1 MKKKDKLMKI
11 AVFPGS
17 FDPITLG
24 HLDIVNR
31 GINLFD
37 KIIIGVGS
45 NSEKKYMFPII
56 NTIEFVKKTFET
68 FQSIEIE
75 SFEGLTID
83 FCKKKNA
90 GFILRGVRNPGDF
103 EFEKTIALT
112 NRKLSGIETI
122 FLLTSPST
130 SYISSSIVREI
141 IANKGEYKHLV
152 PKNLV
157 F

>member
-1 MKKKDKLMKI
+1 MKI

-24 HLDIVNR
+24 HCDIVKR
-31 GINLFD
+31 SLNLFD
-37 KIIIGVGS
+37 KVLIAVGT
-45 NSEKKYMFPII
+45 NSEKKYMFPLDKRM
-56 NTIEFVKKTFET
+56 EFVKNTFEKIG
-68 FQSIEIE
+68 SIEIE
-75 SFEGLTID
+75 SFKGLTID

-90 GFILRGVRNPGDF
+90 DFIIRGVRNPGDF

-112 NRKLSGIETI
+112 NRKLSGIETV

-141 IANKGEYKHLV
+141 IAHNGDYKHLV
-152 PKNLV
+152 PNNVIL
-157 F
+157 

>member
-1 MKKKDKLMKI
+1 MKI

-24 HLDIVNR
+24 HLDIINR

-45 NSEKKYMFPII
+45 NSEKKYMFPIVNRI
-56 NTIEFVKKTFET
+56 KFVKKTFET